1 MQAYRLRGVRVQ
13 YNFELF
19 VSPLVYH
26 SYLPGILPTPSTA
39 WTQRERWRVV
49 PMTALVWTLR
59 QSLWEVV
66 LLLPRLSLGSQPLT
80 RCPRWQAPLVLG
92 PWDLRPFREQRA
104 WRLGVLLA
112 RANVAFL
119 LLLDEVPDAQDVVEK
134 SLMFHMEGFRRSM
147 IMASLSCSCQS

>member
-39 WTQRERWRVV
+39 WTQREGW
-49 PMTALVWTLR
+49 PGAPTTALAWTLLP
-59 QSLWEVV
+59 SLWEVD
-66 LLLPRLSLGSQPLT
+66 LSLPRHLLGLQPLT
-80 RCPRWQAPLVLG
+80 VCRRWQALLGLG
-92 PWDLRPFREQRA
+92 PWDLVRPFREQRA

-112 RANVAFL
+112 RANVVFL
-119 LLLDEVPDAQDVVEK
+119 LLLDEVPDAQDLVE
-134 SLMFHMEGFRRSM
+134 RV
-147 IMASLSCSCQS
+147 